1 MNMTQS
7 DVVLSREGRLGRILL
22 NRPKALNALN
32 HGMSLAIEAALREW
46 SEDKEVAAIVIRQAG
61 ERAFCAGGDVRQFT
75 EKGPAFMRQY
85 WRDEYRLNALIRHY
99 PKPYI
104 ALVDGI
110 VMGGGVG
117 VSAHGSHRIVS
128 EHVAFAMPETAIGL
142 VPDVGASYLLPR
154 MPGEIGLYLGLT
166 GARLGAADSVAV
178 GFGTHHVKRAG
189 LDALEAG
196 LAHGGDPIE
205 RVIGH
210 HAQDPGPAPILE
222 QRAEIDRHFG
232 QPSLGAVMAS
242 LAADP
247 GAFAQ
252 SVLAT
257 LSTRSPT
264 SMALTFRLLREGR
277 RQAFEDCIRR
287 EWGIV
292 SRMDEHSDF
301 AEGVRALLVDKDN
314 RPRWNPPH
322 LDQVREDVITRYFEP
337 AEGPPLDLG

>member
-1 MNMTQS
+1 
-7 DVVLSREGRLGRILL
+7 
-22 NRPKALNALN
+22 
-32 HGMSLAIEAALREW
+32 
-46 SEDKEVAAIVIRQAG
+46 
-61 ERAFCAGGDVRQFT
+61 
-75 EKGPAFMRQY
+75 
-85 WRDEYRLNALIRHY
+85 
-99 PKPYI
+99 
-104 ALVDGI
+104 
-110 VMGGGVG
+110 
-117 VSAHGSHRIVS
+117 
-128 EHVAFAMPETAIGL
+128 
-142 VPDVGASYLLPR
+142 
-154 MPGEIGLYLGLT
+154 
-166 GARLGAADSVAV
+166 
-178 GFGTHHVKRAG
+178 
-189 LDALEAG
+189 
-196 LAHGGDPIE
+196 
-205 RVIGH
+205 
-210 HAQDPGPAPILE
+210 
-222 QRAEIDRHFG
+222 
-232 QPSLGAVMAS
+232 MAS